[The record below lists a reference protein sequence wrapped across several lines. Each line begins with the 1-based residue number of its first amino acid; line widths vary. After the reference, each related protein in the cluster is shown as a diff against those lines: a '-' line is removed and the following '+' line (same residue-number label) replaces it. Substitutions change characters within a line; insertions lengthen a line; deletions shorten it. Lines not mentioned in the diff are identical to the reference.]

1 MDNLMINTKTLG
13 VITIMV
19 IAPTI
24 SIGNTFKY
32 GIQGEQPDNSFCPAS
47 DGKCLCEVKESTDEG
62 VSISCS
68 GPGVK
73 QDSPLYYKPWLL
85 KYRPAQLPTKVT
97 TQHTIVLSPEN
108 GFTLNYICNQEPGW
122 TLIVV
127 SFDIETRY
135 VLGCGYKPGD

>member
-1 MDNLMINTKTLG
+1 MKNTKTIG

-19 IAPTI
+19 IAPII

-32 GIQGEQPDNSFCPAS
+32 GIQGEQPDNTFCPPS

-62 VSISCS
+62 VTFSCY

-73 QDSPLYYKPWLL
+73 HDSPFYYKQWNLQ
-85 KYRPAQLPTKVT
+85 YRPAQLPTKGT
-97 TQHTIVLSPEN
+97 PQHTIVLSPEN
-108 GFTLNYICNQEPGW
+108 GFTLNYTCNQEPGW
-122 TLIVV
+122 TLIGV

-135 VLGCGYKPGD
+135 VLGCGYKPVD